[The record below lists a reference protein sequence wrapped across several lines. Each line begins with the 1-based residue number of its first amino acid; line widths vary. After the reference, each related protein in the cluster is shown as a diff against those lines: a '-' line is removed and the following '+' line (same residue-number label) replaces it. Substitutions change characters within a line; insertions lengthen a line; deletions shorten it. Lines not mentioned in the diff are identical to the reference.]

1 MRIFLEVLQHNVE
14 GGHIVIRPVDV
25 LDGDIGEHL
34 GERLQ
39 QLGECEVV
47 LVGNCLHVIVS
58 QNSQQ
63 RAVVVLNPFLIQRNV
78 LKYGFLTR

>member
-1 MRIFLEVLQHNVE
+1 MGVLLEVLQHNVQRW
-14 GGHIVIRPVDV
+14 HIMIRPIGV
-25 LDGDIGEHL
+25 LDGDVGEHL
-34 GERLQ
+34 GKGLQ

>member
-25 LDGDIGEHL
+25 LDGDVVEHL
-34 GERLQ
+34 GEGLQ